1 MKKLLIILAT
11 STLMVSCQW
20 WHETISSPERC
31 AEWYCEE
38 MLDALKAG
46 NIAKYEELED
56 QAEEWLSSL
65 DQSEQERAIEAIYA
79 WEDAH
84 EKELEKYDY

>member
-31 AEWYCEE
+31 AEWYSNE
-38 MLDALKAG
+38 MLEALKAG

-56 QAEEWLSSL
+56 QAMEWLSSL

>member
-1 MKKLLIILAT
+1 MKKFLIIMAT

-38 MLDALKAG
+38 MLDALKEG
-46 NIAKYEELED
+46 DIEKYEELED
-56 QAEEWLSSL
+56 QAGEWLCSL
-65 DQSEQERAIEAIYA
+65 DPSDQKRAKEAVYA

-84 EKELEKYDY
+84 EEELEKYDY